1 MNKISFIFQP
11 LSYDQDG
18 NKSVVLTTA
27 TLMTK
32 MRPRLELGILIV
44 LILDFPARTL
54 SQEER
59 QLPRWRPFIESQTS
73 RITTYNGGSLREKL
87 IERNL
92 APPGNES

>member
-44 LILDFPARTL
+44 LILDFPVRTL

-59 QLPRWRPFIESQTS
+59 QLPRWRPFIESKTS